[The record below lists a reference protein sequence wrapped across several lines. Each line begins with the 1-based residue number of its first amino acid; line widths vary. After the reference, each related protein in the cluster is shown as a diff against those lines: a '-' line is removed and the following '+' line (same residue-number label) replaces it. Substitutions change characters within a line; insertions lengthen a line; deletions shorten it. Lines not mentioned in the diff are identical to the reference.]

1 MIHVVEKCLIK
12 KERLSSW
19 KSKIKKMIPTY
30 DLDLEKNPKL
40 LKKIRS
46 TNQKILGINY

>member
-1 MIHVVEKCLIK
+1 
-12 KERLSSW
+12 
-19 KSKIKKMIPTY
+19 
-30 DLDLEKNPKL
+30 LDLEKNPKL